1 LNGKYEE
8 AVAALRAAI
17 SLRASSGEAY
27 NELGLALS
35 AEAHRQEAVEAF
47 RKALLLDPEN
57 GAARANLDALKK
69 TAPVET
75 ATSKFEG
82 SSLLMGSAELRPRD
96 ADDLER
102 IKTFEG
108 SIEHEK
114 FDELEPQLLTYLV
127 AHPDSW
133 RAHYIQGYVLFR
145 QRKVGDS
152 IRELAKSLE
161 LNVNNAEGH
170 KILGKDFVIIG
181 KYDYAQTELQQAVRL
196 KPESAEI
203 HYSLGEVY
211 STRDM
216 FQAAKSEFTA
226 AIQRDAT
233 FAEAYNALGFTD
245 ESLGDDPAALEAY
258 QKAIRVADRK
268 GIKFDAPYINLGAYY
283 NRLNKPDVALQFAK
297 KAIELNSKSDLAY
310 YQVARAHQSRNEW
323 DEAADAL
330 QSAIS
335 LNPTDAQYYYV
346 LGQVYRKL
354 GKQKESMAA
363 LETFQKLKREAEL
376 VDSQLRD
383 ARGASSS
390 D

>member
-1 LNGKYEE
+1 M
-8 AVAALRAAI
+8 
-17 SLRASSGEAY
+17 
-27 NELGLALS
+27 
-35 AEAHRQEAVEAF
+35 
-47 RKALLLDPEN
+47 
-57 GAARANLDALKK
+57 
-69 TAPVET
+69 
-75 ATSKFEG
+75 G
-82 SSLLMGSAELRPRD
+82 SSSELRPRD

-102 IKTFEG
+102 IKGFEG
-108 SIEHEK
+108 SIEQEK
-114 FDELEPQLLTYLV
+114 FDEVEPQLLTYLV

-145 QRKVGDS
+145 QHKVGDS

-161 LNVNNAEGH
+161 LNVNNPEGH

-181 KYDYAQTELQQAVRL
+181 NYDYAQTELQQAVRL
-196 KPESAEI
+196 KPDSAEI

-226 AIQRDAT
+226 AIQRDSMY
-233 FAEAYNALGFTD
+233 AEAYNALGFTE
-245 ESLGDDPAALEAY
+245 ESLGNDPAALEAY
-258 QKAIRVADRK
+258 QKAIRVADQK
-268 GIKFDAPYINLGAYY
+268 EFKFEAPYINLGAYY
-283 NRLNKPDVALQFAK
+283 NRLNQPDVALQFAK
-297 KAIELNSKSDLAY
+297 KAIELNSKSDLGY
-310 YQVARAHQSRNEW
+310 YQVARAYQSRNEW
-323 DEAADAL
+323 NEAADAL
-330 QSAIS
+330 QSAIA